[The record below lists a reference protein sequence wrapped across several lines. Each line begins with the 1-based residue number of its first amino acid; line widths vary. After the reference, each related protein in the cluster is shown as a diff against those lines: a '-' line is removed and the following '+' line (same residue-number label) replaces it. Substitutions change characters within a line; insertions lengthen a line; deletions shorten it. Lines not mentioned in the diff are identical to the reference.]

1 MRDIVLSETYPH
13 GRKRVWTCLTDP
25 DLLAEWLMPND
36 FRPVL
41 GHEFTFRT
49 QPRPGFDGVVHAKVL
64 EIVPPE
70 RLVITWAGG
79 GIDTVVSFALT
90 EVPGGTRLETLVH
103 DGFRGLSNLMPR
115 FFLGLGWRDLTGRK
129 LPDYIARAKSG

>member
-1 MRDIVLSETYPH
+1 MRDILLRETYPH
-13 GRKRVWTCLTDP
+13 GRDRVWTCLTDP

-49 QPRPGFDGVVHAKVL
+49 QPRPGFDGVVRSRVV
-64 EIVPPE
+64 EIAPPE

-79 GIDTVVSFALT
+79 GIDTVVSFTLT
-90 EVPGGTRLETLVH
+90 EVPGGTQVELQQSGFSGLRGVVPRLA
-103 DGFRGLSNLMPR
+103 
-115 FFLGLGWRDLTGRK
+115 LGSGWKSVLGRK
-129 LPDYIARAKSG
+129 LRAVVMRG

>member
-13 GRKRVWTCLTDP
+13 GRERVWTCLTDP

-49 QPRPGFDGVVHAKVL
+49 LPRPGFDGVVRSRVV

-90 EVPGGTRLETLVH
+90 EVPGGTRLELRQS
-103 DGFRGLSNLMPR
+103 GFA
-115 FFLGLGWRDLTGRK
+115 GLGAVVPRLVLGSGWTSLLRRK
-129 LPDYIARAKSG
+129 LRAGVMRG